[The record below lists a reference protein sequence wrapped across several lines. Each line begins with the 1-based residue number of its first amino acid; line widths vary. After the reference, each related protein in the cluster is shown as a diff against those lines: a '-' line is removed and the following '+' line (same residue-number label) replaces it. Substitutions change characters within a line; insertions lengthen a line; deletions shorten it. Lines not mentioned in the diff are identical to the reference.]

1 MQLQGIVAGVQTAEA
16 RPMVRS
22 LFCLQFSKQ
31 LLELTVLISSAS
43 QVILVSYV
51 DKPHITL
58 VKVPLRTS
66 LQNAEGSI
74 FEVNADT

>member
-1 MQLQGIVAGVQTAEA
+1 
-16 RPMVRS
+16 MVRS

-51 DKPHITL
+51 DKPHITS

>member
-1 MQLQGIVAGVQTAEA
+1 MQLQGIFAGVQTAEA
-16 RPMVRS
+16 KPMVRS
-22 LFCLQFSKQ
+22 LFCLQFCKQ

-43 QVILVSYV
+43 QVMFVSYV

-58 VKVPLRTS
+58 IKMPLETS
-66 LQNAEGSI
+66 LQNAEGSS